1 MGLNNENSTE
11 SYTDKHQDQ
20 IACSYGYKLVYVD
33 DKFVQKHKSENT
45 VYIFL
50 VTWLKTL
57 SIVKKL

>member
-11 SYTDKHQDQ
+11 SYTDKHQDH